1 VNGRASTGRRAAEA
15 PVLMQD
21 YLRAAAERRPDAT
34 AVTLGQQA
42 ITFGELEES
51 SSRLARLLLDLG
63 CGRGDRVCL
72 LAPKS
77 PAAVVAMHAAMK
89 ADCWY
94 VPLDLESP
102 PTRVG
107 AMLSAAE
114 PAAIVATE
122 TAVALLDAT
131 EPACPVV
138 SLGEPLAGRSVRSHA
153 TLADAAAFP
162 AEAPPRQNR
171 PDDPSHILFT
181 SGSTGVPKGVM
192 VRHSSVIAFVEWA
205 RSAFGL
211 AADDRVSGHSPFHF
225 DLSTF
230 DIYGALAA
238 AAELHLA
245 PPEANLLPSSLA
257 SFIAERRLT
266 QWFSVPSA
274 MTLMAKLDVVEA
286 GAFPDL
292 RRVLW
297 CGEVLP
303 TPILIHWMQR
313 VPHATFTNLYG
324 PTEATIAS
332 SYYNVK
338 SVPKDPTDT
347 IPIGCPCAGEE
358 LRVLDERLRPV
369 GPGEIG
375 HLYIGGVGLSP
386 GYWRDEEKTRAAFVE
401 LREDG
406 GTTRLYRT
414 GDLARVSD
422 GLVYFDGREDAQIK
436 SRGHRIEL
444 GEIEAALGGLDLL
457 AEYAVVGV
465 ESDGFE
471 GTAICCAFVPR
482 PPAAAEPAVIKREL
496 RRFVPGYMLP
506 SRWQRL
512 DALPKNANGK
522 VDRPK
527 LRELFREASRG

>member
-1 VNGRASTGRRAAEA
+1 
-15 PVLMQD
+15 MQD

-34 AVTLGQQA
+34 AITLGPQTA
-42 ITFGELEES
+42 TFADVEES

-63 CGRGDRVCL
+63 CRRGDRVCL
-72 LAPKS
+72 LVPKS
-77 PAAVVAMHAAMK
+77 PLAVVAMHAALK

-102 PTRVG
+102 PARVRG
-107 AMLSAAE
+107 MISAAE
-114 PAAIVATE
+114 PTAIIATDAAVG
-122 TAVALLDAT
+122 LLDAIG
-131 EPACPVV
+131 PACPVV
-138 SLGEPLAGRSVRSHA
+138 SLGGPLPGSRAA
-153 TLADAAAFP
+153 LADAAAYP
-162 AEAPPRQNR
+162 AQAPPARNR

-211 AADDRVSGHSPFHF
+211 ADDDRVSGHSPFHF

-238 AAELHLA
+238 GAELHLV

-257 SFIAERRLT
+257 SFIARHGLT

-303 TPILIHWMQR
+303 TPTLIHWMQR

-332 SYYNVK
+332 SYYNVG
-338 SVPKDPTDT
+338 SVPRSATDA
-347 IPIGCPCAGEE
+347 IPIGHPCAGEE
-358 LRVLDERLRPV
+358 LRVLDDRMQPAP
-369 GPGEIG
+369 PGALG

-401 LREDG
+401 VPADG
-406 GTTRLYRT
+406 RTTRLYRT

-422 GLVYFDGREDAQIK
+422 GLVYFEGREDTQIK

-457 AEYAVVGV
+457 SEYAVVGV
-465 ESDGFE
+465 DSDGFE

-482 PPAAAEPAVIKREL
+482 SSVAAEPAVLKREL
-496 RRFVPGYMLP
+496 RCFVPAYMLP

-527 LRELFREASRG
+527 LRELFREAARG